1 MKVKLYHI
9 VTEAFRIIDV
19 AYEIKAIIWRFTNSA
34 ARRKILTNKNYH
46 FISWRHLWSCA
57 FEKNS
62 NLNRYAHI
70 WTKNPSRAFM
80 SKKSY
85 FEQSQDFFRRRFA
98 DRSRKWWSS
107 SAKLRRA
114 IEGKAR

>member
-1 MKVKLYHI
+1 MKVRLYHI

-19 AYEIKAIIWRFTNSA
+19 AYEIKAVIWRFTNSA

-62 NLNRYAHI
+62 HLNRYAHI
-70 WTKNPSRAFM
+70 WTKTRHTFM

-98 DRSRKWWSS
+98 DRSRKYWTS

-114 IEGKAR
+114 IEGKNIV